1 MNPLLTGEIGGGQP
15 AAVKRREQLSARGG
29 IGARCAMTRRNSFL
43 LHGRVFITARWK
55 LIGGPRFTAYRRN
68 PMNKLNIIVLAIA
81 AAYFASPS
89 LQAKYLD
96 DETDLIYYGHRV

>member
-1 MNPLLTGEIGGGQP
+1 
-15 AAVKRREQLSARGG
+15 
-29 IGARCAMTRRNSFL
+29 
-43 LHGRVFITARWK
+43 
-55 LIGGPRFTAYRRN
+55 
-68 PMNKLNIIVLAIA
+68 MNKLNIIVLAIA